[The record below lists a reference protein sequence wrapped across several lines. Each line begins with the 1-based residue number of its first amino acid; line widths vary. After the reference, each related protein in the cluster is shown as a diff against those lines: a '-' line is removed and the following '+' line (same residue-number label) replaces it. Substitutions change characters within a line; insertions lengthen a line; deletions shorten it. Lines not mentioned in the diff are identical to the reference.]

1 MSKSQET
8 TMPVQQAKHDFI
20 GRKPLVR
27 RKTSSSKEVS
37 RRRIL
42 VIDDDEA
49 MRGMIRHRLQRHHE
63 IIDTGDATEALA
75 LALEHKPDCILLDL
89 SMPLFSGLE
98 LCQTLCSLSHTRMI
112 PIFVITGQSASDHK
126 DSCLNLGASE
136 FFQKPLDF
144 TRLNA
149 SLAALPDKERKDRR
163 GEVRVRLKV
172 VLKLVGTQAN
182 GTEFELLTYTDD
194 VSVSGFS
201 CRCPMALKD
210 NTVLE
215 VFQSGASGE
224 RFVGSARV
232 VHTEWSGLPWQS
244 CGFVFTSKRGPW
256 IL

>member
-1 MSKSQET
+1 
-8 TMPVQQAKHDFI
+8 MPVQQAKLDVA
-20 GRKPLVR
+20 GRKAPVR
-27 RKTSSSKEVS
+27 RKSAPSKEVP

-49 MRGMIRHRLQRHHE
+49 MRKMIRHRLERHHD
-63 IIDTGDATEALA
+63 IVDTGDATEALA
-75 LALEHKPDCILLDL
+75 LALEHKPECILLDL

-98 LCQTLCSLSHTRMI
+98 LCQTFCSLSHTRMI

-126 DSCLNLGASE
+126 EACLNLGASQ

-149 SLAALPDKERKDRR
+149 SLAALPDKERQDRR

-172 VLKLVGTQAN
+172 VLKLVGAQAN

-201 CRCPMALKD
+201 CRCPMAL
-210 NTVLE
+210 NENATLQ
-215 VFQSGASGE
+215 VFQSGPSGE
-224 RFVGSARV
+224 RLVGSARL
-232 VHTEWSGLPWQS
+232 VHTEWAGLPWQS
-244 CGFVFTSKRGPW
+244 CGFVFTSKQGPW

>member
-1 MSKSQET
+1 
-8 TMPVQQAKHDFI
+8 MPAQQTKRDIVA
-20 GRKPLVR
+20 RKPLVR
-27 RKTSSSKEVS
+27 RKASSTKEVS

-98 LCQTLCSLSHTRMI
+98 LCQTFCSLSHTRMI

-126 DSCLNLGASE
+126 EACLNLGAAE

-144 TRLNA
+144 ARLNA
-149 SLAALPDKERKDRR
+149 SLAALPDKERQDRR

-182 GTEFELLTYTDD
+182 GTQFELLTYTDD

-201 CRCPMALKD
+201 CRCPMALKE
-210 NTVLE
+210 NAVIE
-215 VFQSGASGE
+215 VFQSGANGE
-224 RFVGSARV
+224 RPVGSARL
-232 VHTEWSGLPWQS
+232 VHTEWAGLPWQS
-244 CGFVFTSKRGPW
+244 CGFVFTTKEGPW